1 MGSEELIWEGTT
13 GVVAAGNES
22 KVHLIPYSIVSAELM
37 FLLSCGAF
45 IWRLSLLLLCWFECF
60 RMEYSSIPCCYSH

>member
-22 KVHLIPYSIVSAELM
+22 KVHLIPYAIVFCCTNVSAELWGVYM
-37 FLLSCGAF
+37 ETVPAT
-45 IWRLSLLLLCWFECF
+45 SLLV
-60 RMEYSSIPCCYSH
+60 

>member
-22 KVHLIPYSIVSAELM
+22 KVHLIPYSIV
-37 FLLSCGAF
+37 FC
-45 IWRLSLLLLCWFECF
+45 
-60 RMEYSSIPCCYSH
+60 